1 MLLAVLS
8 VCCENESVAGSFSET
23 AERHFQTDRKLILA
37 EAVRPPSNSGEI
49 EEDFFNEDLDFLE
62 EEAEEET
69 VQVADPLKPWN
80 RAMFHFNDKF
90 YFWVLKPVTQGY
102 RFVIPE
108 DIRVGVKNF
117 FNNLAAPIRVAN
129 SLLQGKWGGAWAEFS
144 RFFINSTV
152 GVLGLADPAST
163 SFPQMEPSEE
173 DLGQTLGSYGID
185 NGVYI
190 VWPFLGLSTLRDTVG
205 WVGDGFLRPTFY
217 IRPTE
222 AALAIRAYQTVNAT
236 SFRIVD
242 YEDFKEAAIEP
253 YEAFRDAY
261 LRHRKTLVE
270 E

>member
-163 SFPQMEPSEE
+163 SFPKWSQARKIWGRLSALMESI
-173 DLGQTLGSYGID
+173 TA
-185 NGVYI
+185 
-190 VWPFLGLSTLRDTVG
+190 STLYGLFWGFPPCVIP
-205 WVGDGFLRPTFY
+205 WDGSGMDFY
-217 IRPTE
+217 AQPFISVP
-222 AALAIRAYQTVNAT
+222 
-236 SFRIVD
+236 
-242 YEDFKEAAIEP
+242 
-253 YEAFRDAY
+253 
-261 LRHRKTLVE
+261 RKRLWRSGLTRR
-270 E
+270 